1 MELMVDRLV
10 EGVNLK
16 LQVRYK
22 GHIYSVYAYI
32 RDARYGNRC
41 LIKMKDGC
49 RELAANEVEILGQEK
64 EA

>member
-1 MELMVDRLV
+1 M
-10 EGVNLK
+10 NLK

-64 EA
+64 ET

>member
-1 MELMVDRLV
+1 MI
-10 EGVNLK
+10 GVNLK

-49 RELAANEVEILGQEK
+49 RELAVDEVEILRQEK
-64 EA
+64 KREWLEKEY

>member
-32 RDARYGNRC
+32 RDKKQGDRY
-41 LIKMKDGC
+41 LIKERGGY
-49 RELAANEVEILGQEK
+49 REIAANNVVVLGDE
-64 EA
+64 

>member
-32 RDARYGNRC
+32 RDAKQGNRY

-49 RELAANEVEILGQEK
+49 RELAVDEVEILRQEK
-64 EA
+64 ET

>member
-1 MELMVDRLV
+1 M
-10 EGVNLK
+10 NLK

-49 RELAANEVEILGQEK
+49 RELAVDEVEILRQEK
-64 EA
+64 ET

>member
-1 MELMVDRLV
+1 MI
-10 EGVNLK
+10 GVNLK

-41 LIKMKDGC
+41 LIKMKDGY